1 MTFTRRLFIAVLLLL
16 VASCSGG
23 GCSSGCAACG
33 TTPLPGGFP
42 KPETIPNAASVRV
55 TRSGLDFVQT
65 NLSSLALKALGT
77 NAKNGV
83 ASFQIPKSSQ
93 SGATICPNANPKPPE
108 CTAELDVG
116 TMKMRVNAITPNRV
130 KLDGVL
136 PVRISNLPVS
146 AFGLNLWVVMGDAT
160 KAPGQNLC
168 DKGIRG
174 AATFPF
180 KQVPVNIELPLV
192 TETRV
197 PRNGYTKLDIEN
209 AVIDIGV
216 TKDDVEFC
224 ASCGIAQG
232 LCDGITGF
240 VKDFAFNS
248 LVDGIKNQIKG
259 TLGGA
264 FCTAPTPSVTPPC
277 PNGSEPDDA
286 DLTKAKRC
294 EFIGTDEC
302 VPALLGADGRMDL
315 SQALAKFSPGTTG
328 GLDFVLASA
337 GDMSPAPG
345 EATVPAW
352 TPRKPPVPAEDNN
365 KNGISLTMLGGAIP
379 QPLSGCVETVRR
391 DPPKDIPIPKEM
403 KDDSGGTHLGI
414 ALAGRY
420 LDHALLGAYNSGAL
434 CMGISTE
441 SIAQL
446 SSGTL
451 SLLAPSIKS
460 MTLEGQN
467 AAAGISTRP
476 GTPPKITIG
485 AQPLLTIGLEKL
497 SLDFHIWSY
506 DRFVRIFTYTADVT
520 VPVDLQTGKS
530 DQNPNGGILPVLGN
544 IKVTN
549 AKVTNNSILFE
560 DDARL
565 ADGVTGLL
573 GGIVGQLLGGG
584 IPAVDLSSALAST
597 GLAVE
602 IPPNGIRKLTSGTDD
617 FIGVFANL
625 KPASTTAHEEVE
637 TRASLIEKIVD
648 KDAMAIDTAV
658 RARFPKLRVRVDSIA
673 SKPTEH
679 TWWIDEGTR
688 AKWTTDKDLVVDQD
702 AMLLQGKHVLHV
714 ASRIVDDVVSE
725 DGTPVEIP
733 FTIDT
738 LAPRIETSRDG
749 DRLRVE
755 VSDFVSP
762 ESALRIRWRGADAAW
777 TEWSSAREVPA
788 SAEEIEAI
796 DEEGNVGRVSLALRG
811 VADPTL
817 AASGSGCGCRTTPDA
832 GGRAPLALASALA
845 LALLVASRR
854 GRRNAA

>member
-55 TRSGLDFVQT
+55 TRSGLDFVQA
-65 NLSSLALKALGT
+65 NLSTLALKALGT
-77 NAKNGV
+77 NAKNGI

-116 TMKMRVNAITPNRV
+116 TMKVRVNSITPNRV
-130 KLDGVL
+130 KLDGTL

-146 AFGLNLWVVMGDAT
+146 AFGLNLWVVMGDAS
-160 KAPGQNLC
+160 KAPGNNLC
-168 DKGIRG
+168 DKSIRG
-174 AATFPF
+174 SATFPY
-180 KQVPVNIELPLV
+180 KEVPVNVELPLV

-197 PRNGYTKLDIEN
+197 PRNGYTKLDVDN

-224 ASCGIAQG
+224 ASCGIAQS
-232 LCDGITGF
+232 LCDGAAGF

-248 LVDGIKNQIKG
+248 LVDGIKNQIKDM
-259 TLGGA
+259 LGAA
-264 FCTAPTPSVTPPC
+264 FCTAPTPTVTPPC
-277 PNGSEPDDA
+277 PNGSEPDNA

-294 EFIGTDEC
+294 EFVGTNEC
-302 VPALLGADGRMDL
+302 VPALLGADGRMNL
-315 SQALAKFSPGTTG
+315 SRALAGFSPGTTG

-337 GDMSPAPG
+337 GDMNPAPG
-345 EATVPAW
+345 ETTVPPW
-352 TPRKPPVPAEDNN
+352 TPAKPVPAGANN
-365 KNGISLTMLGGAIP
+365 KNGISLAMLGGALP
-379 QPLSGCVETVRR
+379 QPTSTCVETVRR
-391 DPPKDIPIPKEM
+391 DPPKGIPVPKEM
-403 KDDSGGTHLGI
+403 TNDSGGTHLGV

-420 LDHALLGAYNSGAL
+420 IDHALLGAYNSGAL
-434 CMGISTE
+434 CMGISTD

-460 MTLEGQN
+460 LALEGQT
-467 AAAGISTRP
+467 AAAGITTRP
-476 GTPPKITIG
+476 GTPPKIAIG
-485 AQPLLTIGLEKL
+485 TQPLLTVTLERL
-497 SLDFHIWSY
+497 ALDFHVWSY

-530 DQNPNGGILPVLGN
+530 EKNPNGGILPVLGD
-544 IKVTN
+544 IKVAN
-549 AKVTNNSILFE
+549 AKVTNNTILFE

-584 IPAVDLSSALAST
+584 FSAIDLSSSLASA
-597 GLAVE
+597 GLALE

-625 KPASTTAHEEVE
+625 KPASTAAHEEVE
-637 TRASLIEKIVD
+637 TRATLVEKIVD
-648 KDAMAIDTAV
+648 RDAMAIDTAV
-658 RARFPKLRVRVDSIA
+658 RARFPKLRLRVDSSA
-673 SKPTEH
+673 SRPTEH
-679 TWWIDEGTR
+679 TWWIDQGTR
-688 AKWTTDKDLVVDQD
+688 SKWTKEREILVDQD

-714 ASRIVDDVVSE
+714 ASRIVDDTISE
-725 DGTPVEIP
+725 DATPAEIP

-738 LAPRIETSRDG
+738 LAPRIETTRRG
-749 DRLRVE
+749 DRIAVE

-762 ESALRIRWRGADAAW
+762 EEAIRIRWRASGGDFGEW
-777 TEWSSAREVPA
+777 TNAREVPA
-788 SAEEIEAI
+788 SADEVEAI
-796 DEEGNVGRVSLALRG
+796 DEEGNIGRVSLALRG

-817 AASGSGCGCRTTPDA
+817 AASGSGCGCRTTPARDA
-832 GGRAPLALASALA
+832 GPLALASVLA
-845 LALLVASRR
+845 LALLSRR

>member
-1 MTFTRRLFIAVLLLL
+1 MSFTRRLFIAVLLLL

-55 TRSGLDFVQT
+55 TRPGLDFVQA
-65 NLSSLALKALGT
+65 NLSTLAVKALGT

-108 CTAELDVG
+108 CTAELDIG
-116 TMKMRVNAITPNRV
+116 TMKVRVNSITPNRV
-130 KLDGVL
+130 KLDGLL

-146 AFGLNLWVVMGDAT
+146 AFGLNLWVVAGDAS
-160 KAPGQNLC
+160 KAPSSNLC
-168 DKGIRG
+168 STSIRG
-174 AATFPF
+174 AATFPY
-180 KQVPVNIELPLV
+180 KEVPVNVELPLV

-197 PRNGYTKLDIEN
+197 PRGGYTKLDVDN

-232 LCDGITGF
+232 LCDGITGL

-248 LVDGIKNQIKG
+248 LVDGIKSQIKG
-259 TLGGA
+259 MLGSA
-264 FCTAPTPSVTPPC
+264 FCTAPTPTVTPPC
-277 PNGSEPDDA
+277 PNGSEPDNT
-286 DLTKAKRC
+286 DLTKATRC
-294 EFIGTDEC
+294 EFIGTSEC

-337 GDMSPAPG
+337 GDMNPAPG

-379 QPLSGCVETVRR
+379 QPLSTCVETVRR
-391 DPPKDIPIPKEM
+391 DPPKGIPIPKEM
-403 KDDSGGTHLGI
+403 TDDSGSTHLGI

-467 AAAGISTRP
+467 AAAGITTRP
-476 GTPPKITIG
+476 GAPPKIVIG
-485 AQPLLTIGLEKL
+485 DQPLLTVTLERL
-497 SLDFHIWSY
+497 ALDFHVWSY

-530 DQNPNGGILPVLGN
+530 EKNPNGGILPVLGN
-544 IKVTN
+544 IKVGS
-549 AKVTNNSILFE
+549 AKVTNNTVLFE

-584 IPAVDLSSALAST
+584 FSAIDLSSSLAST
-597 GLAVE
+597 GLAVD

-625 KPASTTAHEEVE
+625 KPAATTAREEVE
-637 TRASLIEKIVD
+637 TRATLLGKIVD
-648 KDAMAIDTAV
+648 RDAMALDTAV

-673 SKPTEH
+673 SKPTET
-679 TWWIDEGTR
+679 TWWIDDGTR
-688 AKWTTDKDLVVDQD
+688 SKWTTDKEIVVDQD

-714 ASRIVDDVVSE
+714 ASRIVDDTISE
-725 DGTPVEIP
+725 DGTPAEIP

-738 LAPRIETSRDG
+738 LAPRIETTRDG
-749 DRLRVE
+749 DRVRVE
-755 VSDFVSP
+755 VSDFVSAP
-762 ESALRIRWRGADAAW
+762 EAIRVRWRAPGAEW
-777 TEWSSAREVPA
+777 TEWSAAREVPA
-788 SAEEIEAI
+788 SADEIEAI
-796 DEEGNVGRVSLALRG
+796 DEEGNIGRVSLGLRG

-817 AASGSGCGCRTTPDA
+817 AAGGSGCGCKTTPDA
-832 GGRAPLALASALA
+832 GTSAPLALASVLA
-845 LALLVASRR
+845 LALV
-854 GRRNAA
+854 GRRRRNRA